1 MKNDLVFCYVGVV
14 TLLKK
19 IIAWNLS
26 VGVDFDTSLEFLP
39 PANEVCEGYVFTPV
53 CHSVHRR
60 AVCLSACW
68 DTPPGSRHPLGA
80 DTPWSRHY
88 PGADTPQSRHPP
100 RADIPPCAVH
110 AGRYGQQAGG
120 MHPTGMHT
128 RSQMF
133 SLNIAEFSDKNI
145 CH

>member
-1 MKNDLVFCYVGVV
+1 MKNDLVFSYVGVV

-26 VGVDFDTSLEFLP
+26 VGVNIDISLEFLP
-39 PANEVCEGYVFTPV
+39 PANEVGEGYVFTTV
-53 CHSVHRR
+53 CHSVHRGG
-60 AVCLSACW
+60 VCLSACW
-68 DTPPGSRHPLGA
+68 GRPPREQTPPGNRQPPEQ
-80 DTPWSRHY
+80 TP
-88 PGADTPQSRHPP
+88 PP
-100 RADIPPCAVH
+100 PEQAPPCAVH

-120 MHPTGMHT
+120 THPTGMHT
-128 RSQMF
+128 CSQMF